1 MLKDLL
7 AAGRIANLPTV
18 WTNVLVGAALAGGNW
33 DIGQLTCLAL
43 VMLAGSFLYVA
54 GCFYNDYY
62 DRHWDAEHKPE
73 RAIPSGRISASLLG
87 WLVLIF
93 AVLGTLVCCSFGLGP
108 GLVALWIIGFIFIYT
123 RIHKRTAFAILP
135 MGACRAGLYFLGFV
149 SMGDVALQPKIIIP
163 ALGLISYIAGITLVA
178 RSEATNT
185 LPSGAK
191 WFGFLLLSAP
201 IITHSLPISLLTV
214 VYVIGGGALL
224 YLLKVTVEDS
234 VGGFVSLSLAGI
246 CVIDGFLLF
255 NLGAEALPVWLNIV
269 IIVAGFLLCRLL
281 QRIAPA
287 T

>member
-1 MLKDLL
+1 MFKDLL

-18 WTNVLVGAALAGGNW
+18 WTNVLVGAALVGSNLEQATR
-33 DIGQLTCLAL
+33 LSL
-43 VMLAGSFLYVA
+43 VMLAGSLLYVA

-73 RAIPSGRISASLLG
+73 RAIPSGRLSASLLRS
-87 WLVLIF
+87 LVLIF
-93 AVLGTLVCCSFGLGP
+93 TALGTGLCFSFGLGA
-108 GLVALWIIGFIFIYT
+108 GLVALWIIGFIIIYT
-123 RIHKRTAFAILP
+123 RTHKRTAFAILP

-149 SMGDVALQPKIIIP
+149 SMGDVALQLKIIIP

-191 WFGFLLLSAP
+191 WFGLLLLSAP
-201 IITHSLPISLLTV
+201 IVTHSLPISLLTV
-214 VYVIGGGALL
+214 VYMISGGVLL
-224 YLLKVTVEDS
+224 YLLKVTAEKS
-234 VGGFVSLSLAGI
+234 VGSFVSLSLAGI
-246 CVIDGFLLF
+246 CIIDGFLLL
-255 NLGAEALPVWLNIV
+255 NLRVEALPGWLSIV
-269 IIVAGFLLCRLL
+269 ILIAGFLLCRLL